1 MTTTSSGGGSKLYDI
16 IYADPPWD
24 YKGQNQFLG
33 DKKTSEVLDHYP
45 TLTLKELKQLDV
57 PALCQ
62 KDCLL
67 FLWSSSPHLDQA
79 IELMVEGWGFDYKT
93 IGFVWDKQKVNPGF
107 YTLSQVEV
115 CLVGKRGR
123 IPQPR
128 GARNVRQ
135 FLSSPRGEHSAKPH
149 EVRRRIE
156 EMFPTQQKLEL
167 FARSAPA
174 GWDVFGNDIRVLD
187 KSISLK

>member
-1 MTTTSSGGGSKLYDI
+1 LTYDI

-24 YKGQNQFLG
+24 YKGQTKFLG
-33 DKKTSEVLDHYP
+33 NKKTSEVLDHYP
-45 TLTLKELKQLDV
+45 TLTLNELKQLPV
-57 PALCQ
+57 PSICS
-62 KDCLL
+62 KNCLL
-67 FLWSSSPHLDQA
+67 FMWSSSPHLDQA

-156 EMFPTQQKLEL
+156 EMFPTQKKLEM

-174 GWDVFGNDIRVLD
+174 GWDVFGNDIKVLD
-187 KSISLK
+187 NTISLT